1 MKIIRKILK
10 WIGILLFLL
19 ILVFNLFILC
29 TGRFYLYS
37 GIADTYLRGRTTPA
51 IDEYYHF
58 ENRTIQTGAPQ
69 EWPDAKDYNSKQLS
83 ATMEENNKRL
93 GTVAY
98 LVIRND
104 SLRFE
109 KYYDRFKDSS
119 RVNSF
124 SMGKTFVSIM
134 VGIAMDEGKI
144 KSVDQPVGDFIPE
157 FKTGDNARLTIRHLL
172 TMSSGINFDED
183 YVNPLA
189 FPAQAYYGTELEKL
203 LYKYKVTAEPGKVF
217 KYLSGNSAILGI
229 VLERATGKHISD
241 YASEKLWK
249 PMGATMPAFWS
260 LDHKD
265 GLEKAYCCFNSNA
278 RDFARFG
285 QLYLDSG
292 RWHRK
297 QLVSEAYVKQSVKL
311 AGLVDD
317 DGKPNLRYGYSWWI
331 LPEYK
336 GHSIFYA
343 RGIKG
348 QYIIVIP
355 DQKMVI
361 VRLGQKREVEKRN
374 DHPVDLFSY
383 IDEAL
388 DLCKAEA
395 ATDTKPNP
403 NTPK

>member
-1 MKIIRKILK
+1 MKVIKTILK
-10 WIGILLFLL
+10 VTGILLLVL
-19 ILVFNLFILC
+19 ILVFNVFVVA
-29 TGRFYLYS
+29 TGRYYLYS
-37 GIADTYLRGRTTPA
+37 GIADTYLKGRSTPG

-58 ENRTIQTGAPQ
+58 ENRTVQNGAVQ
-69 EWPDAKDYNSKQLS
+69 EWPEGKDYNSGKLE
-83 ATMEENNKRL
+83 AKYEDKNKRL

-98 LVIRND
+98 LVIKND
-104 SLRFE
+104 SIRFE
-109 KYYDRFKDSS
+109 KYYDRFRDSS

-134 VGIAMDEGKI
+134 VGIAIDEGKI
-144 KSVDQPVGDFIPE
+144 KSVDEPVGDFIPE
-157 FKTGDNARLTIRHLL
+157 FKKGNNAKLTFRHLL

-203 LYKYKVTAEPGKVF
+203 LYKYQVTGEPGKIF
-217 KYLSGNSAILGI
+217 KYLSGNTAILGLA
-229 VLERATGKHISD
+229 LEKATGMHISD

-249 PMGATMPAFWS
+249 PMGARMPAFWS

-292 RWHRK
+292 RWHGK
-297 QLVSEAYVKQSVKL
+297 QLVSENWVRQSVKL

-317 DGKPNLRYGYSWWI
+317 DGKANLRYGYSWWI

-355 DQKMVI
+355 DQKMVV

-374 DHPVDLFSY
+374 DHPVDLFDY
-383 IDEAL
+383 IDAAL
-388 DLCKAEA
+388 DLCSSVKDGVAR
-395 ATDTKPNP
+395 
-403 NTPK
+403 